1 LRGLFEKSARPEAC
15 GYLPFLS
22 CDSEAQNG
30 RRDLREKKVPLGESL
45 AFLSVK
51 YNVNPDKFF
60 QALASTKETQKAK
73 CGDLS
78 IECREKIGKERIFLI
93 MKGAKVVAQVRV
105 SEGFLLEKG
114 NPLSRFMDTDRI
126 RRFIAK
132 KSNVL
137 HSSFI
142 RDLRVG
148 MRHVNLNARVLE
160 IPEPTCV
167 YTRFGNNAVVANALI
182 GDATGTIK
190 LCLWNDQIGCV
201 SVGDNIQIRNARA
214 FAFKGEK
221 QLRVGTKGTVKVWQ
235 ERAIKVIKT

>member
-1 LRGLFEKSARPEAC
+1 VGDCF
-15 GYLPFLS
+15 FLGWFWLV
-22 CDSEAQNG
+22 ELG
-30 RRDLREKKVPLGESL
+30 KDLREKKVPLGEYL

-51 YNVNPDKFF
+51 YSVDPDKFF
-60 QALASTKETQKAK
+60 QALASTREDQRVE

-78 IECREKIGKERIFLI
+78 IECRGQIGYGRIFL
-93 MKGAKVVAQVRV
+93 MREASEVVAQLRV
-105 SEGFLLEKG
+105 SEDFLLEKR
-114 NPLSRFMDTDRI
+114 NPLKKFMDTDRV
-126 RRFIAK
+126 RRYVAK
-132 KSNVL
+132 KSNL
-137 HSSFI
+137 LRSSFI

-148 MRHVNLNARVLE
+148 MRHVNLDAKVLE

-182 GDATGTIK
+182 GDKTGTIK

-221 QLRVGTKGTVKVWQ
+221 QLRVGTKGTVTVWQ
-235 ERAIKVIKT
+235 ENVLKT